1 VLCNILAKLGDKMST
16 KTPTVSEAAV
26 YAPDLPDGRIR
37 LDTVA
42 WFTWLERPT
51 TTSFSYPLFD
61 PRCGY
66 IRGYMTVRKEAR
78 QRGGSYWSVYRR
90 SGGRLRKIYL
100 GRSASVTGAH
110 LEEIART
117 LLAALQREE

>member
-1 VLCNILAKLGDKMST
+1 VST

-26 YAPDLPDGRIR
+26 YALDLPDGRIR
-37 LDTVA
+37 LDTLA
-42 WFTWLERPT
+42 WFSWLERPT

-66 IRGYMTVRKEAR
+66 IRGYMTVRKETR

-90 SGGRLRKIYL
+90 SGGRLRKVYL

-117 LLAALQREE
+117 LLATLQPEE

>member
-1 VLCNILAKLGDKMST
+1 MST
-16 KTPTVSEAAV
+16 KRPTVSEAAV
-26 YAPDLPDGRIR
+26 YAPDLPDGKIR

-42 WFTWLERPT
+42 WFIWLETPT

-61 PRCGY
+61 PACGY
-66 IRGYMTVRKEAR
+66 IRGYMTVRKESR

-100 GRSASVTGAH
+100 GRSASVTCAH

-117 LLAALQREE
+117 LLAALQHEE

>member
-1 VLCNILAKLGDKMST
+1 MST

-26 YAPDLPDGRIR
+26 YAPDLPDGGIR

-42 WFTWLERPT
+42 WFAWLESPMTR
-51 TTSFSYPLFD
+51 SFSYPLFD
-61 PRCGY
+61 PQCGY
-66 IRGYMTVRKEAR
+66 IRGYMTVRKETR

-90 SGGRLRKIYL
+90 GGGRLRKIYL
-100 GRSASVTGAH
+100 GRSANVTGTH